1 MKVLVVNAGS
11 SSLKAQLM
19 ETSTGEVFA
28 KAYCQRIGIN
38 GSFMEY
44 KNPQKLVVEA
54 SMKNHKDAFQLFLNY
69 LTNKETG
76 VISNL
81 DEIKAVGHRFVNLG
95 EKYDK
100 SVVITDEV
108 LKDMEKYMHFAPLHN
123 PGAMSGIRAC
133 MEIMPGKTNVAVFD
147 SAFHSTMPEHAY
159 IYAIPYEFY
168 SEHRLRKYGA
178 HGTSHRYIAKKC
190 EELFGDLKGKKIISC
205 HIGSG
210 SSLCAIKDG
219 KCVDTTMGYTPL
231 VGVVMGTRSGDID
244 ASLIKDIMEIKGY
257 TIDQTIN
264 MLNKESGLQGITGE
278 YSDMRDIDANLDKP
292 RVKLAFDMLV
302 YSIKKYIGAY
312 AAAMN
317 GVDYI
322 IFTAGVGENDELVRE
337 AVCKDMEYLGI
348 DFDFELNRT
357 APRGTIVEF
366 TKKNS
371 KTKVYRIPTD
381 EEYMIAMD
389 TAELARWL
397 NAKKFDIIEKTSW
410 QYPLHLI

>member
-19 ETSTGEVFA
+19 ETETGEVLA

-44 KNPQKLVVEA
+44 KNPAKHVVEA
-54 SMKNHKDAFQLFLNY
+54 NMPSHKEAFQLFLDY
-69 LTNKETG
+69 LTSKENG
-76 VISNL
+76 VITSLN
-81 DEIKAVGHRFVNLG
+81 EIKAIGHRVVNLG
-95 EKYDK
+95 EKYDR
-100 SVVITDEV
+100 SVIITEEV
-108 LKDMEKYMHFAPLHN
+108 FADMQKALHFAPLHN
-123 PGAMSGIRAC
+123 PGAMSGIKAC
-133 MEIMPGKTNVAVFD
+133 MELMPGIKNVAVFD
-147 SAFHSTMPEHAY
+147 TSFHLTMPEKAY

-168 SEHRLRKYGA
+168 SEHKIRRYGA
-178 HGTSHRYIAKKC
+178 HGTSHRYIAMKC
-190 EELFGDLKGKKIISC
+190 AELFGDLKGKKIISC

-210 SSLCAIKDG
+210 SSVCAIKDG

-244 ASLIKDIMEIKGY
+244 ASIVKNIMDIKGY
-257 TIDQTIN
+257 TIDQAIN
-264 MLNKESGLQGITGE
+264 LLNKESGLQGITGE
-278 YSDMRDIDANLDKP
+278 YSDLRDIDANLDKP

-348 DFDFELNRT
+348 DFDYELNRT
-357 APRGTIVEF
+357 APRGTIIEF
-366 TKKNS
+366 TKKDS

-381 EEYMIAMD
+381 EEFMIAFD
-389 TAELARWL
+389 TANLV
-397 NAKKFDIIEKTSW
+397 K
-410 QYPLHLI
+410 

>member
-19 ETSTGEVFA
+19 ETETGDVLA
-28 KAYCQRIGIN
+28 KAYCQRIGIS

-44 KNPQKLVVEA
+44 KNPAKQIVEA
-54 SMKNHKDAFQLFLNY
+54 NMPSHNEAFQLFLDY
-69 LTNKETG
+69 LTSAEHG
-76 VISNL
+76 VIKSL

-95 EKYDK
+95 EKYNK

-108 LKDMEKYMHFAPLHN
+108 LKEMEKYMHFAPLHN
-123 PGAMSGIRAC
+123 PGAMSGIKAC
-133 MEIMPGKTNVAVFD
+133 MALMPGKTNVAVFE

-159 IYAIPYEFY
+159 VYAIPYEFY

-178 HGTSHRYIAKKC
+178 HGTSHRYIAMKC
-190 EELFGDLKGKKIISC
+190 GELFGDLNGKKIISC

-210 SSLCAIKDG
+210 SSICAIKDG

-244 ASLIKDIMEIKGY
+244 ASLLKDIMEIKGY
-257 TIDQTIN
+257 TIDQAIN

-348 DFDFELNRT
+348 DFDFELNKT
-357 APRGTIVEF
+357 APRGEITEF
-366 TKKNS
+366 TKKGS
-371 KTKVYRIPTD
+371 RTKVFRIPTD
-381 EEYMIAMD
+381 EEFMIAYD
-389 TAELARWL
+389 TAALA
-397 NAKKFDIIEKTSW
+397 K
-410 QYPLHLI
+410 